1 MSSIVKISLLAI
13 VGVILALQFRSTKSE
28 YSIYIGTGISIIIF
42 CFCINQVNAVIGQIM
57 TIKSYLNGGEKYLG
71 ILLKVVG
78 ITYICEFA
86 ASICK
91 DGGFS
96 SVAEQIEILGKL
108 SVMLSGMPI
117 LFAVIDELHG
127 FMQ

>member
-1 MSSIVKISLLAI
+1 MNSIVKICILGV
-13 VGVILALQFRSTKSE
+13 VGVMLALQFKTGKTE
-28 YSIYIGTGISIIIF
+28 YSIYIGAGISIVIF
-42 CFCINQVNAVIGQIM
+42 CFCINQVSAVIAQIL
-57 TIKSYLNGGEKYLG
+57 TVKKYLNGGERYLG

-86 ASICK
+86 AAICK

-96 SVAEQIEILGKL
+96 SVADQIEILGKI

-117 LFAVIDELHG
+117 LLAVIEELHG
-127 FMQ
+127 FM